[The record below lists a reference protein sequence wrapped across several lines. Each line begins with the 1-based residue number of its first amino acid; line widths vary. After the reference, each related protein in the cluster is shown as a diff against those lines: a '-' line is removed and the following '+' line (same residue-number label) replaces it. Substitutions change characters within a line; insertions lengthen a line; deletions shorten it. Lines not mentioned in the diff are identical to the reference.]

1 MKTTAAVSLALALLT
16 GAAALAQPVPELKPG
31 DGVIQG
37 EAHPRGE
44 QPVFQ
49 QRGEASWF
57 GDEVAGNTGASG
69 ERVDPSRLI
78 AAHPTLPFNSR
89 VRVTNLD
96 NGRSVVVEVIDRG
109 PSVEGRVID
118 LSRGAAEALGMVE
131 AGTAPVE
138 VEAYLSDQPDERVR
152 RELEALA
159 RR

>member
-1 MKTTAAVSLALALLT
+1 MKTTPAVSLALALLT

-37 EAHPRGE
+37 EARPRGE

-57 GDEVAGNTGASG
+57 GDEVAGNMGASG
-69 ERVDPSRLI
+69 ERVDPGRLI

-89 VRVTNLD
+89 VRVTNLA

-109 PSVEGRVID
+109 PSVAGRVID
-118 LSRGAAEALGMVE
+118 LSRRAAGMLGMVE
-131 AGTAPVE
+131 LGTAPVK
-138 VEAYLSDQPDERVR
+138 VEAHASDQTGERVT

-159 RR
+159 QR